1 MNMRE
6 QNHAIG
12 YSHTFASTLLNDLRF
27 SFIRYA
33 VTSTPVNYGQNVSD
47 MVGIPNANRGN
58 PETSGLAN
66 IGINGYNNLGNSTWI
81 PGAFGR

>member
-1 MNMRE
+1 MPSDTPTPS
-6 QNHAIG
+6 A
-12 YSHTFASTLLNDLRF
+12 ATLLNDLRF

-58 PETSGLAN
+58 LETSGLAN
-66 IGINGYNNLGNSTWI
+66 IGINGYNNLGQL
-81 PGAFGR
+81 